1 MRRLFVDTSGWAS
14 LADADQQFHSL
25 AKSHYAVFRQD
36 NARFV
41 TTNYVIAELIA
52 LLTSPIRM
60 SRARVIEYVQ
70 SIKMSTNVVI
80 AHVDKEMDSRSF
92 EFLQKRGDKAWSLV
106 DCSSFLLMQ
115 EEGIADALTTDHHFE
130 QAGFVRLLK

>member
-14 LADADQQFHSL
+14 LADADQRFHSL
-25 AKSHYAVFRQD
+25 AKSHYAAFRQD

-60 SRARVIEYVQ
+60 ERPRVIDYVQ
-70 SIKMSTNVVI
+70 SIKMSAHVEIV
-80 AHVDKEMDSRSF
+80 HVDKELDSRSF
-92 EFLQKRGDKAWSLV
+92 EFLKDRRDKTWSLV
-106 DCSSFLLMQ
+106 DCTSFLLMRD
-115 EEGIADALTTDHHFE
+115 EGITDALTTDHHFE